1 MSFSKPILHM
11 VSGKIASGKSTLAG
25 RLSEADGTILI
36 AEDDWL
42 AALFADQLV
51 ALKDYVRYSAKLR
64 AIMGPHVAS
73 LLNAGVSVVLDF
85 PANTLE
91 QRAWMRAI
99 LDQTNAAHKLHV
111 LDVPDALCLK
121 RLHERNARGDHSF
134 AATEQEFHTVSRYY
148 VPPSP
153 QEDFML
159 VYHHEA
165 D

>member
-1 MSFSKPILHM
+1 MSSNKPTLHM
-11 VSGKIASGKSTLAG
+11 VSGTIAAGKSTLA
-25 RLSEADGTILI
+25 LKLAEDSGTVLV

-42 AALFADQLV
+42 AALFADQMA
-51 ALKDYVRYSAKLR
+51 ALKDYVRCSAKLR

-99 LDQTNAAHKLHV
+99 LDQTNAAHQLHV
-111 LDVPDALCLK
+111 LNVPDALCLK
-121 RLHERNARGDHSF
+121 RLHERNAKGDHHFS
-134 AATEQEFHTVSRYY
+134 ATEDEFHNVSRYY

-153 QEDFML
+153 VEGFTL
-159 VYHHEA
+159 VVHDQAE
-165 D
+165 